1 MAYFDTDELLAAAL
15 TQLGREQGDIASEPM
30 ELAVGRRGFSSP
42 KADKQWE
49 IDKYFENI
57 RRLRE
62 KGILP
67 SPKAEVDDSY
77 LNDEIAFFASPNPG
91 PAPVR
96 PGEVPTDP
104 SSPYAPWKKSPHLAG
119 LVGYEDWTG
128 PKEHGPFPDIFKSR
142 GINQKGLKSLMEEM
156 QEYRRRGV
164 L

>member
-15 TQLGREQGDIASEPM
+15 AQLGREQGGIASEPYRGGASMEEIGTYTGGAEVVPM

-67 SPKAEVDDSY
+67 TPKAEADDSY
-77 LNDEIAFFASPNPG
+77 LGDVE
-91 PAPVR
+91 
-96 PGEVPTDP
+96 
-104 SSPYAPWKKSPHLAG
+104 LAG

-128 PKEHGPFPDIFKSR
+128 PKEHGPFPDIFKSK